1 MRVIATAPIAGQK
14 PGTSGLR
21 KKTRVFMEPR
31 YLENFIQSTLD
42 VVRED
47 CGGSLAGKR
56 LVVGGDGRYFNRQ
69 AIQTILQ
76 IAAGNGVGRVVP
88 GAVPGRQPVRA
99 AGTRIYL
106 PGPAGRRTGPDVP
119 ANAAARSLG

>member
-47 CGGSLAGKR
+47 CGGSLADKR
-56 LVVGGDGRYFNRQ
+56 LVVGGDGRYFNRE
-69 AIQTILQ
+69 AIQTILR
-76 IAAGNGVGRVVP
+76 IAAGNGVGRVWVAQNGILSTP
-88 GAVPGRQPVRA
+88 AVSCVIRARGAVGGIVLSASHNPGEIGRA
-99 AGTRIYL
+99 H
-106 PGPAGRRTGPDVP
+106 V
-119 ANAAARSLG
+119 